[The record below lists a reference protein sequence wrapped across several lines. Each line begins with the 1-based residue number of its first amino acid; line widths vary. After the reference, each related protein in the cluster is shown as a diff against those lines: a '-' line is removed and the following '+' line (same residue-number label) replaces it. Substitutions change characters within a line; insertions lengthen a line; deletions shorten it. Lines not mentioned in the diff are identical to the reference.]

1 MVGAISNEGLS
12 EQLRFTNIFKGTR
25 SSFRCTRVS
34 GTSISSGPGGPMSV
48 CYHRGV
54 REQWYL
60 YRKYL
65 KLTPRAFLCASIH
78 NPEKWITTRAVL
90 VQVIVGGRVLKKWP
104 CGREYHLI
112 RIYWSLPHRQG
123 VYCAER
129 SHALRLDL
137 RTGLF
142 PERSLL
148 YFLYFRSL
156 WCNESDPQVSLRAT
170 LPRVKGCRHES
181 RI

>member
-1 MVGAISNEGLS
+1 
-12 EQLRFTNIFKGTR
+12 
-25 SSFRCTRVS
+25 
-34 GTSISSGPGGPMSV
+34 MSV

-65 KLTPRAFLCASIH
+65 KLTPARFSLCFQRKRPRRFRRGLVECGSDCITFISKEKAPTLAKPGRHLGHPQSREVDNHPGRAGSGDRGRTSSEEVAMRQRIPF
-78 NPEKWITTRAVL
+78 NKNVL
-90 VQVIVGGRVLKKWP
+90 EP
-104 CGREYHLI
+104 TSE
-112 RIYWSLPHRQG
+112 G

-148 YFLYFRSL
+148 YFLYFHSL
-156 WCNESDPQVSLRAT
+156 WCDESDRQVSLLAT

>member
-65 KLTPRAFLCASIH
+65 KLTLRDFLCASK
-78 NPEKWITTRAVL
+78 EKGHAVSDEALWSVDRAISL
-90 VQVIVGGRVLKKWP
+90 SSLKKKL
-104 CGREYHLI
+104 R
-112 RIYWSLPHRQG
+112 
-123 VYCAER
+123 R
-129 SHALRLDL
+129 S
-137 RTGLF
+137 
-142 PERSLL
+142 RSLVGI
-148 YFLYFRSL
+148 
-156 WCNESDPQVSLRAT
+156 WGHPQSREVDNHPDRAGSGDRGRTSSEEVGMRHRLLFNNNILEPISPLRVCTAPSGPMPFGWT
-170 LPRVKGCRHES
+170 
-181 RI
+181 

>member
-48 CYHRGV
+48 CYHRGL

-65 KLTPRAFLCASIH
+65 KLTPRDFLCASK
-78 NPEKWITTRAVL
+78 EKGHDRFRRGLVECGSGCITFISKERAPTL
-90 VQVIVGGRVLKKWP
+90 AKPGR
-104 CGREYHLI
+104 HLG
-112 RIYWSLPHRQG
+112 S

-156 WCNESDPQVSLRAT
+156 WCDESDPQVSLLAT